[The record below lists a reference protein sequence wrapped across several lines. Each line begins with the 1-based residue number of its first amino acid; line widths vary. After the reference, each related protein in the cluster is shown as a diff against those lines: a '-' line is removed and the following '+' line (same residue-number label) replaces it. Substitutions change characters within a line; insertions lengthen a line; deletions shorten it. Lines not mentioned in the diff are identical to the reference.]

1 MGTSDNAAFAA
12 GNSVYVVGGWTV
24 EYTALTNVWRI
35 QSDSVDE
42 LKIEAAA
49 PLQEARGDVK
59 AVVNAEKG
67 VAFVAGGFTDVNFY
81 CPPLGTVEQYN
92 IAADSWTF
100 LDELKS
106 PRGDKALVELEGHLV
121 AVGGETQ
128 VDENCAI
135 DNPDPGEGTVVID
148 DVERL
153 SDQGIWEIV
162 ASIPDS
168 RFRFDA
174 VSIGDKIYTFGGQNA
189 FDKECSCYLTTDEIL
204 IFTDGEDKPDS
215 GAATMGM
222 AAAAF
227 MTAGL
232 VFFGF

>member
-1 MGTSDNAAFAA
+1 MGTSDNAAFAD
-12 GNSVYVVGGWTV
+12 GNSVYVVGGWTSD
-24 EYTALTNVWRI
+24 YAALNNVWRI
-35 QSDSVDE
+35 QSDSVDT
-42 LKIEAAA
+42 LTIEAAT

-59 AVVNAEKG
+59 AVVNAQKG
-67 VAFVAGGFTDVNFY
+67 VAFIAGGFTDVNSY
-81 CPPLGTVEQYN
+81 CPPLATVEEYN
-92 IAADSWTF
+92 IEADAWTF
-100 LDELKS
+100 LDELQS

-128 VDENCAI
+128 VDANCVI

-153 SDQGIWEIV
+153 NDQGIWEVV

-174 VSIGDKIYTFGGQNA
+174 VSIGDKIYTFGGQSA
-189 FDKECSCYLTTDEIL
+189 FDKECSCYPTADEIL
-204 IFTDGEDKPDS
+204 TFTDVKADS

-222 AAAAF
+222 AAVTF

-232 VFFGF
+232 VIFGF